1 MELGEHQVTT
11 ALIIRA
17 AWLAE
22 RAGPT
27 TPLEL
32 PFNHN
37 RLVKPS
43 ESIYSNHNPMPNKDT
58 WGGRL
63 LIALIVLL
71 SGSAI
76 TWNTYLTN
84 SVNRLAERVQPLESW
99 REEYTKFSTAA
110 IAQIAKERD
119 QADDAVREK
128 ILREVERNAS
138 LQRESIQAQLQS
150 IARDVLK
157 IAVIIDAKRDVPTWP
172 KSSASG
178 TDNTP

>member
-1 MELGEHQVTT
+1 
-11 ALIIRA
+11 
-17 AWLAE
+17 
-22 RAGPT
+22 
-27 TPLEL
+27 
-32 PFNHN
+32 
-37 RLVKPS
+37 
-43 ESIYSNHNPMPNKDT
+43 MPNKDT

-63 LIALIVLL
+63 LIALIALL

-76 TWNTYLTN
+76 TWNTYLAN

-99 REEYTKFSTAA
+99 REEHTKFSTAA

>member
-1 MELGEHQVTT
+1 
-11 ALIIRA
+11 
-17 AWLAE
+17 
-22 RAGPT
+22 
-27 TPLEL
+27 
-32 PFNHN
+32 
-37 RLVKPS
+37 
-43 ESIYSNHNPMPNKDT
+43 MPNKDT

-63 LIALIVLL
+63 LIALIALL